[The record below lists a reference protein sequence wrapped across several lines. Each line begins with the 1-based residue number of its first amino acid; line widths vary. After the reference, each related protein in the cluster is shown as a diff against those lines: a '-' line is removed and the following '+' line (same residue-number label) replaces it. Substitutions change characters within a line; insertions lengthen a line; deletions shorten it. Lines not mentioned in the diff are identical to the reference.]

1 MNVVMRV
8 TDEEASV
15 GGHLQLSKRALHWL
29 GVPFASA
36 LLGVFTYRIFNF
48 WLALVPALAVLP
60 TVRMIRREIRQTDAE
75 LERV

>member
-1 MNVVMRV
+1 LP
-8 TDEEASV
+8 A
-15 GGHLQLSKRALHWL
+15 GGIGIAEVALTFGLHWL

-60 TVRMIRREIRQTDAE
+60 TVRMIRREIRRTDAE
-75 LERV
+75 LEHV